1 MATWI
6 DELPSDHQEVA
17 RALLRNNPESAS
29 LLLQLGTLLAAEAK
43 EKRRKIQLEEV
54 VSKHVLKIKRRIP
67 AYETIFQLTGLSFL
81 CPARCKLKLVFH
93 FHVGEDKI
101 GNIALSVVDA
111 TTEIPKISIIHPLST
126 TELFMMIPILGNSTN
141 LKKKDTVMTVLWFKD
156 AVAVTEGENEPIL
169 CTLDLDVVKK
179 QLIDAKKLPPD
190 AEAHFLT
197 SSTNKMALK
206 PINDL
211 IADFLLRQFGR
222 FGVKLLNLLPS
233 ASPCKNSFNMNDE
246 DVICLSKNADK
257 HNDLVMV
264 AAYKASKEGRLVLVA
279 NSSECVFLV
288 FGFNQPD
295 FLIKSTTVKAV
306 SYSSITRSTFSMW
319 VTVVDTDGEEVSHGF
334 ARIAQKSFQAID
346 DFVKRMNM
354 NDNPL
359 DEKHREKRADNTN
372 EAVEE
377 GTCIVEGEP
386 ISTDDEEE
394 DDIYMDAV
402 EEQGSGSGSGS
413 EVDEEFIVRGYGIR

>member
-17 RALLRNNPESAS
+17 RALLRNNPESAPS
-29 LLLQLGTLLAAEAK
+29 LLQLGTRLASEAK
-43 EKRRKIQLEEV
+43 EKRRKIQSEGV

-67 AYETIFQLTGLSFL
+67 ACNTIFQLTGLSFL
-81 CPARCKLKLVFH
+81 CPARCKFKLVFH

-111 TTEIPKISIIHPLST
+111 TTEIPKISIIHPSST
-126 TELFMMIPILGNSTN
+126 TELFMMIPILGKSTN
-141 LKKKDTVMTVLWFKD
+141 LKKKDTVMMVLWFKD

-179 QLIDAKKLPPD
+179 QLIDAKKLSPD
-190 AEAHFLT
+190 AETHFST

-206 PINDL
+206 PINDA
-211 IADFLLRQFGR
+211 IADFLSRQFGR

-233 ASPCKNSFNMNDE
+233 ASPGKNSLNMNDE

-264 AAYKASKEGRLVLVA
+264 AASKASKEGRLVLVA

-346 DFVKRMNM
+346 DFVKRMDI
-354 NDNPL
+354 NDNCFE
-359 DEKHREKRADNTN
+359 EKHREKRAENKNKNKN
-372 EAVEE
+372 EA
-377 GTCIVEGEP
+377 
-386 ISTDDEEE
+386 E
-394 DDIYMDAV
+394 DDIHMDAV
-402 EEQGSGSGSGS
+402 EEQDPGSGSGS